1 MCQELNHLVTC
12 KIDSSIK
19 QSDLMKLLQLCDAD
33 KSVLTC
39 CVKKCLPDA
48 TKKIITVCINHSKY
62 KT

>member
-12 KIDSSIK
+12 EIVSSIK
-19 QSDLMKLLQLCDAD
+19 QSDLMKLLQLCDAG
-33 KSVLTC
+33 KSMLT

-48 TKKIITVCINHSKY
+48 TKNIITVNIHHSKY